1 MFGKKDDDGDLV
13 KIGDNPG
20 QNMGLVLME
29 ELWDKYMRTHMWPLP
44 KCDMEKDKLYGP
56 ASDMNGCEYW
66 MDKPC
71 NPGQAW
77 SAFYYAG
84 YSLRNQKSLVTP
96 T

>member
-13 KIGDNPG
+13 KMGDNPG

-56 ASDMNGCEYW
+56 ASDMKGVNTAWTNLATQGR
-66 MDKPC
+66 
-71 NPGQAW
+71 PGVPSTMPGTA
-77 SAFYYAG
+77 
-84 YSLRNQKSLVTP
+84 
-96 T
+96 